1 MHTFIVQFS
10 EAGKVWSNETFEH
23 MDYSSARQSAI
34 DAIKEASEGWT
45 VHRVLY
51 ITVGR
56 FPRQWVCIEA
66 TDAMAEHFMLD
77 AEGWGEPVTLI
88 VEGLIQRFYPSWEN
102 PDPDAPRSTRNE
114 HSTLNR
120 GQQL

>member
-23 MDYSSARQSAI
+23 ADYAAARQSAI
-34 DAIKEASEGWT
+34 DAIKDAYEGWE
-45 VHRVLY
+45 VYRVLY
-51 ITVGR
+51 ITPSRPG
-56 FPRQWVCIEA
+56 QWFCIEA
-66 TDAMAEHFMLD
+66 TEGMAEHFMLD
-77 AEGWGEPVTLI
+77 SEGWNEPVTLI

-102 PDPDAPRSTRNE
+102 PDPDAPRSSRNE

-120 GQQL
+120 SQQL

>member
-23 MDYSSARQSAI
+23 ANYTSARQSAI
-34 DAIKEASEGWT
+34 DAIKEAYEGWA
-45 VHRVLY
+45 VARVLY
-51 ITVGR
+51 ITLGR
-56 FPRQWVCIEA
+56 FPGQWVCIEA

-77 AEGWGEPVTLI
+77 AEGWDEPVTAI
-88 VEGLIQRFYPSWEN
+88 IKALIQRFYPKWEN

-120 GQQL
+120 SQQL